1 MICRTLLITLLLSAS
16 LKTFSQTSDFITV
29 KKRNNRTVKTFFP
42 GVPVSF
48 VTFDKRA
55 VSGLI
60 AAIRNDSI
68 FVSQLDIR
76 PMVNSLGI
84 PLIDT
89 LGEYRNGYDFKEIAI
104 IDVSGRMKFQQVAP
118 GAILIL
124 GGTGYILL
132 NVINGGYLHESITS
146 SKNLTS
152 LGIAAGA
159 IGTGLLINFLIKH
172 SNKYHIEYVNMNEV
186 KKQLHGAQ

>member
-1 MICRTLLITLLLSAS
+1 MICRTLLFIVLLSVS
-16 LKTFSQTSDFITV
+16 VKTFSQASDFITV

-42 GVPVSF
+42 GVPISF
-48 VTFDKRA
+48 VTFDKRE
-55 VSGLI
+55 VNGLI
-60 AAIRNDSI
+60 TAIRNDSV

-76 PMVNSLGI
+76 PMVNNLGI
-84 PLIDT
+84 PLADT
-89 LGEYRNGYDFKEIAI
+89 LGAYHNGYDFKEIAN
-104 IDVSGRMKFQQVAP
+104 IDVSNSMKLQQAAP

-132 NVINGGYLHESITS
+132 NIINGGYLHESITS

-159 IGTGLLINFLIKH
+159 IGAGLLINFLIKH
-172 SNKYHIEYVNMNEV
+172 SNKYHIEYVNMSDV
-186 KKQLHGAQ
+186 KKQLHGTQ